1 MLTVIKQHE
10 DENVI
15 VYDYQIEGRQD
26 VYEDTGHIVIESMG
40 GSATWRAVN
49 DDTEQYLK
57 QAITALIMKR
67 NENGGVYPDNLKVVQ
82 G

>member
-15 VYDYQIEGRQD
+15 VYDYYIEGRQD

-40 GSATWRAVN
+40 CAGLTN
-49 DDTEQYLK
+49 
-57 QAITALIMKR
+57 
-67 NENGGVYPDNLKVVQ
+67 
-82 G
+82 